1 METVVEEDCL
11 LCVHLRDMV
20 LGDVDVPGG
29 VGVHR
34 LLPTLQ
40 HILLVLH
47 LTQLH
52 LTEFYKTKR
61 MPKTEY

>member
-11 LCVHLRDMV
+11 LCMHLRDMV

-29 VGVHR
+29 VGVHS
-34 LLPTLQ
+34 LLPALQ
-40 HILLVLH
+40 HLLLVPH

-52 LTEFYKTKR
+52 LAQFHKTKT
-61 MPKTEY
+61 M